1 MFYFQIF
8 LLNYSFSDTIENF
21 VIEGNDR
28 VSNET
33 IIMFSNLEVGE
44 NFDQD
49 KLNVALKEL
58 YFTDYFSD
66 VSI

>member
-1 MFYFQIF
+1 
-8 LLNYSFSDTIENF
+8 
-21 VIEGNDR
+21 
-28 VSNET
+28 
-33 IIMFSNLEVGE
+33 MFSNLEVGE

-66 VSI
+66 VSISEVDGTIFIK